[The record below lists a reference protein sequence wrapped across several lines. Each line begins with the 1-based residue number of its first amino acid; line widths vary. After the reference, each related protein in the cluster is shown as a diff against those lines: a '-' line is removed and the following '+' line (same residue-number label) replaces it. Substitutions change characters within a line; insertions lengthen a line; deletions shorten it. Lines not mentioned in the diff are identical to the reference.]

1 MVDSSKPVSSQDS
14 STRIK
19 VASIFES
26 IDVSKRR
33 TKIVCTLGQS
43 CNDIDQIVKM
53 IDAGMNVARIDFSLG
68 DHKSNGMLVSNL

>member
-19 VASIFES
+19 FASLFES